1 MKGSW
6 LILFFVQAKLN
17 LKIGSCMKKYSNFKQ
32 KKPMKKQLKNI
43 VLIIC
48 VAFTVFACSKT
59 DSVTPATGSRAIK
72 YEITGNYTGLITVVG
87 VTNND
92 DFEIIEIKK
101 LPWKLEFTA
110 KKEITYVLMQGTGN
124 GGVTGQ
130 TATLKTYVGGQ
141 EVGTGTGTA
150 LSSGFI
156 NMTNKTYLLK

>member
-1 MKGSW
+1 MK
-6 LILFFVQAKLN
+6 N
-17 LKIGSCMKKYSNFKQ
+17 
-32 KKPMKKQLKNI
+32 QLKSI
-43 VLIIC
+43 ISIIC
-48 VAFTVFACSKT
+48 MVFIVFACSKT
-59 DSVTPATGSRAIK
+59 SDVSPTGSRVIK

-110 KKEITYVLMQGTGN
+110 KQSITYVLMQATGN

>member
-1 MKGSW
+1 MK
-6 LILFFVQAKLN
+6 N
-17 LKIGSCMKKYSNFKQ
+17 PLKSIIS
-32 KKPMKKQLKNI
+32 
-43 VLIIC
+43 IIC
-48 VAFTVFACSKT
+48 MVFIVFACSKT
-59 DSVTPATGSRAIK
+59 SDVSPTGSRAVK

-110 KKEITYVLMQGTGN
+110 KQSITYVLMQATGN